1 MTLDMGGPRE
11 SSEVADLRERG
22 KDLGASFLPL
32 SSEQADSIRTALI
45 ESIGTARE
53 EQTAARS

>member
-1 MTLDMGGPRE
+1 MTLQAPAKE
-11 SSEVADLRERG
+11 SAEVNDLRERG

-32 SSEQADSIRTALI
+32 SSDQADSIRAALI

-53 EQTAARS
+53 ERNAERS